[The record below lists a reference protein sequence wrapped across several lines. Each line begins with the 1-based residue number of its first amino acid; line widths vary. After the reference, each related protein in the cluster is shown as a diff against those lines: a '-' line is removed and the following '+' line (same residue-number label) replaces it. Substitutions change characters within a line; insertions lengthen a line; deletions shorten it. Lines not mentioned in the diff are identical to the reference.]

1 MSKNIIIGI
10 AGGTGSGKTTLAER
24 IIEEL
29 NEPNVL
35 IIKQDA
41 YYKSHKELSFEKR
54 KNINFDH
61 PDAFDTQLLMKQL
74 SNLKDDVPVE
84 MPQYDFST
92 HLRMKQSIPVSPHKV
107 IMLEGILVFE
117 NKELRNLLDIKIFVD
132 TDADVRVLRRI
143 KRDVKDRGRTFD
155 SVYNQYM
162 KTVRPMHLEFV
173 EPSKRFADIIVPEGG
188 LNRIAIDMI
197 VSKIKHILQESEEK

>member
-1 MSKNIIIGI
+1 MRKNIIIGI

-29 NEPNVL
+29 NEPNVF

-41 YYKSHKELSFEKR
+41 YYKSYSALSFDER

-61 PDAFDTQLLMKQL
+61 PDAFDTPLLMKHL
-74 SNLKDDVPVE
+74 KNLKSDVPID
-84 MPQYDFST
+84 MPQYDFAN
-92 HLRMKQSIPVSPHKV
+92 HLRKKDTIPISPHKV

-117 NKELRNLLDIKIFVD
+117 NKELRNFLDIKIFVD
-132 TDADVRVLRRI
+132 TDADVRILRRI
-143 KRDVKDRGRTFD
+143 KRDIQDRGRTFE

-162 KTVRPMHLEFV
+162 NTVRPMHLEFV
-173 EPSKRFADIIVPEGG
+173 EPSKKYADVIVPEGG
-188 LNRIAIDMI
+188 MNIIAIDMI
-197 VSKIKHILQESEEK
+197 VSKIKQILQESEE

>member
-29 NEPNVL
+29 NEPNVI

-41 YYKSHKELSFEKR
+41 YYKSHDELSFEQR

-61 PDAFDTQLLMKQL
+61 PDAFDTNLLMKHL
-74 SNLKDDVPVE
+74 ENLKNDVPVN
-84 MPQYDFST
+84 MPQYDFAN
-92 HLRMKQSIPVSPHKV
+92 HLRKKQTIPISPHKV

-117 NKELRNLLDIKIFVD
+117 NKKLRNLLDIKIFVD
-132 TDADVRVLRRI
+132 TDADVRILRRI
-143 KRDVKDRGRTFD
+143 KRDIKDRGRTFE
-155 SVYNQYM
+155 SVYGQYM
-162 KTVRPMHLEFV
+162 NTVRPMHLEFV
-173 EPSKRFADIIVPEGG
+173 EPSKKYADIIVPEGG
-188 LNRIAIDMI
+188 MNRIAIDMI

>member
-1 MSKNIIIGI
+1 MNKNIIIGI

-41 YYKSHKELSFEKR
+41 YYKSHSELSFDER
-54 KNINFDH
+54 KKINFDH
-61 PDAFDTQLLMKQL
+61 PDAFDTSLLIKHL
-74 SNLKDDVPVE
+74 NNLKNNVPINL
-84 MPQYDFST
+84 PQYDFTT
-92 HLRMKQSIPVSPHKV
+92 HLRKKETIPTSPHKV
-107 IMLEGILVFE
+107 IMLEGILIFE

-132 TDADVRVLRRI
+132 TDADVRILRRI
-143 KRDVKDRGRTFD
+143 KRDIQDRGRTFK

-162 KTVRPMHLEFV
+162 NTVRPMHLEFV
-173 EPSKRFADIIVPEGG
+173 EPSKKYADVIVPEGG
-188 LNRIAIDMI
+188 MNIIAIDMI
-197 VSKIKHILQESEEK
+197 VSKIKHILQESEE

>member
-41 YYKSHKELSFEKR
+41 YYKSYKDLSFDER
-54 KNINFDH
+54 KKVNFDH
-61 PDAFDTQLLMKQL
+61 PDAFDTSLLIKHL
-74 SNLKDDVPVE
+74 NNLKNNVPINL
-84 MPQYDFST
+84 PQYDFTT
-92 HLRMKQSIPVSPHKV
+92 HLRKKETITISPHKV

-132 TDADVRVLRRI
+132 TDADVRILRRI
-143 KRDVKDRGRTFD
+143 KRDIKDRGRNFE

-173 EPSKRFADIIVPEGG
+173 EPSKKYADIIVPEGG
-188 LNRIAIDMI
+188 MNRIAIDMI
-197 VSKIKHILQESEEK
+197 VSKIKQILQESEE

>member
-1 MSKNIIIGI
+1 MNKNIIIGI

-29 NEPNVL
+29 NEPNIF

-41 YYKSHKELSFEKR
+41 YYKSYSALSFDER

-61 PDAFDTQLLMKQL
+61 PNAFDTVLLMKHL
-74 SNLKDDVPVE
+74 KNLKNDVPIDL
-84 MPQYDFST
+84 PQYDFTT
-92 HLRMKQSIPVSPHKV
+92 HLRKKETIPISPHKV
-107 IMLEGILVFE
+107 IMLEGILIFE
-117 NKELRNLLDIKIFVD
+117 NKELRDLLDIKIFVD
-132 TDADVRVLRRI
+132 TDADVRILRRI
-143 KRDVKDRGRTFD
+143 KRDIQERDRTFE

-173 EPSKRFADIIVPEGG
+173 EPSKKYADIIVPEGG
-188 LNRIAIDMI
+188 MNIIAIDMI
-197 VSKIKHILQESEEK
+197 VSKIKQILQESEE

>member
-29 NEPNVL
+29 KEPNVL

-41 YYKSHKELSFEKR
+41 YYKPHSELSFDER
-54 KNINFDH
+54 KKINFDH
-61 PDAFDTQLLMKQL
+61 PDAFDTSLLIKHL
-74 SNLKDDVPVE
+74 NNLKNNVPINL
-84 MPQYDFST
+84 PQYDFTT
-92 HLRMKQSIPVSPHKV
+92 HLRKKETITISPHKV

-132 TDADVRVLRRI
+132 TDADVRILRRI
-143 KRDVKDRGRTFD
+143 KRDIKDRGRNFE

-162 KTVRPMHLEFV
+162 KTVRLMHLEFV
-173 EPSKRFADIIVPEGG
+173 EPSKKYADIIVPEGG
-188 LNRIAIDMI
+188 MNRIAIDMI
-197 VSKIKHILQESEEK
+197 VSKIKQILQESEE